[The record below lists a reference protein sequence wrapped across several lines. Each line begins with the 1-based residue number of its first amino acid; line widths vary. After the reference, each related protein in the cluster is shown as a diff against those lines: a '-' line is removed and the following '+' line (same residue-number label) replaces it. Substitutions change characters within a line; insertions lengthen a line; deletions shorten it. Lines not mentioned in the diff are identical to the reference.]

1 MKINIALI
9 ILFSQIH
16 FMGASAQK
24 VTYIHFIHG
33 PLMGNKENDYVAI
46 EMSLKVKILYSM
58 KQEKNI
64 NESHKTCI
72 LDTSIHWKRIPL

>member
-1 MKINIALI
+1 MKINILLI
-9 ILFSQIH
+9 ILLSQLH
-16 FMGASAQK
+16 FMGVSAQK

-58 KQEKNI
+58 KQGRNI
-64 NESHKTCI
+64 NESHKTSI